1 LFLLLSPSTTVSI
14 LKHQNMAD
22 RRGLYEDFAAVE
34 KEKQDYE
41 AIAALVLETETKFTI
56 DDS

>member
-1 LFLLLSPSTTVSI
+1 
-14 LKHQNMAD
+14 MAD